1 MTTIAITSLPVV
13 TTGLAGDVI
22 PVVQNGVTS
31 QITNANLFNSVT
43 DLTVANAAS
52 IQGVIISNGNG
63 TNNYAIGNVG
73 NLLDNTTGTDNVAIG
88 TTVLANN
95 ISGDQNIG
103 IGTLALVNSQT
114 GDGNLAIGYVAQ
126 QLRTSG
132 NYNVGLG
139 DNALAKD
146 LTSSFNTAVGAVA
159 LLNVTSGSNTA
170 VGYQSGYLI
179 TSGTKNTIL
188 GRYTGN
194 QGGLDIRTLSNYV
207 VLSDGDGNPRAYW
220 NGADATFSGS
230 LTLPGTIATSAVAA
244 TVPSGSTIT
253 PLKAIAFI
261 SGTTVVNTISPPS
274 NMLLTGGTIT
284 LIPTGAFTWTTAG
297 NIALAGTAV
306 VSKALIMTYD
316 YGTGKWYPSY
326 V

>member
-1 MTTIAITSLPVV
+1 MSTIAITSLPVV

-159 LLNVTSGSNTA
+159 LLNATSGSNTA

-179 TSGTKNTIL
+179 TTGTKNTIL

-284 LIPTGAFTWTTAG
+284 LIPTSAFTWTTAG